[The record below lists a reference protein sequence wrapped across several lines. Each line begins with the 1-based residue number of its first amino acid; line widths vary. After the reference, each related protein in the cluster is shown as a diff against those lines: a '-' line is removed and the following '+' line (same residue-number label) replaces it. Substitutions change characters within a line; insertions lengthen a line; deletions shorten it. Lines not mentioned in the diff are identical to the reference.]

1 MIDEMI
7 EQIINFLDAICPMS
21 EPLKEALRKHLIYKK
36 FPKGHM
42 LLREGDTSTSI
53 YFVIKGLVKIYTI
66 NEKGEEVIIWFMMK
80 DDVMVGVDS
89 FFTQQPGEES
99 IEVLKEAEVLYV
111 SHQCLHNLYS
121 EFPEF
126 NLHRAILGEK
136 YYVQSLKREIAF
148 KKYDCEGRY
157 RYLLRNYPGLVM
169 EVPGGLLASYLG
181 MTPSHLSHIK
191 SDILRA
197 L

>member
-1 MIDEMI
+1 
-7 EQIINFLDAICPMS
+7 
-21 EPLKEALRKHLIYKK
+21 
-36 FPKGHM
+36 M

-53 YFVIKGLVKIYTI
+53 YFIVKGLVKIYTI

-99 IEVLKEAEVLYV
+99 IEVLKDAEVLYV
-111 SHQCLHNLYS
+111 SHQCLHSLYK

-157 RYLLRNYPGLVM
+157 RYLLRNYPGLVA

>member
-53 YFVIKGLVKIYTI
+53 YFIVKGLVKIYTI

-80 DDVMVGVDS
+80 DDVMVGVES
-89 FFTQQPGEES
+89 FFT
-99 IEVLKEAEVLYV
+99 A
-111 SHQCLHNLYS
+111 
-121 EFPEF
+121 
-126 NLHRAILGEK
+126 A
-136 YYVQSLKREIAF
+136 
-148 KKYDCEGRY
+148 GR
-157 RYLLRNYPGLVM
+157 RI
-169 EVPGGLLASYLG
+169 
-181 MTPSHLSHIK
+181 H
-191 SDILRA
+191 
-197 L
+197 